1 MARPKNHVPTYLKH
15 KASGRAYVKLRDGAG
30 GYRYVYLGP
39 YGTPESKERYRR
51 ELAEHDAEAAGTA
64 ADRGDNPAVAEVF
77 LVFLKHAQSY
87 YRRPDG
93 SHTQEFA
100 EYKSLSI
107 IVNGLYSL
115 APAKEFGPQS
125 LKAVRQ
131 QMIDAGL
138 SRKTINQR
146 IGRLKHVFK
155 WAVAE
160 ELIPAAVHQ
169 ALCAVPGLQRG
180 RTTAPEPK
188 KVTPVDASTVEA
200 TVPFL
205 NRYVRGLIG
214 FQQLTGCR
222 PGEACMVR
230 RADIDTGGDV
240 WLYRPATHK
249 GTWRDMDRIIAIGPQ
264 AQQLLKGFFT
274 PNLDDYLFSPRLAV
288 EELRADRAAGRKSPR
303 WPSHQKRYAAK
314 RRKHPQR
321 TPHEHYNSRTYYRA
335 VARAVEKANAAG
347 REGQD
352 FKPIHGWHPN
362 QLRHSFATTVRKR
375 FGLEAAQ
382 VALGHS
388 KADVTQTYAERD
400 LKLAVDVA
408 KSVG

>member
-1 MARPKNHVPTYLKH
+1 
-15 KASGRAYVKLRDGAG
+15 
-30 GYRYVYLGP
+30 
-39 YGTPESKERYRR
+39 
-51 ELAEHDAEAAGTA
+51 
-64 ADRGDNPAVAEVF
+64 
-77 LVFLKHAQSY
+77 
-87 YRRPDG
+87 
-93 SHTQEFA
+93 
-100 EYKSLSI
+100 
-107 IVNGLYSL
+107 
-115 APAKEFGPQS
+115 
-125 LKAVRQ
+125 
-131 QMIDAGL
+131 
-138 SRKTINQR
+138 
-146 IGRLKHVFK
+146 
-155 WAVAE
+155 
-160 ELIPAAVHQ
+160 
-169 ALCAVPGLQRG
+169 
-180 RTTAPEPK
+180 
-188 KVTPVDASTVEA
+188 
-200 TVPFL
+200 
-205 NRYVRGLIG
+205 
-214 FQQLTGCR
+214 
-222 PGEACMVR
+222 MVR

-264 AQQLLKGFFT
+264 AQQLLKGFVT